1 MLRTYALA
9 ALLSAVGA
17 YKLPAI
23 GTRVSHATPST
34 RASVR
39 LDEDRCYYGK
49 LDADGKAAVRSVA
62 PLQVS
67 GRLLISTPDS
77 DRGESEPVAEGG
89 RLKAGGAATKTAR
102 SKAPPAGAGAG
113 KPSSGGLSVGVKTL
127 SGKRSVRGRG

>member
-1 MLRTYALA
+1 MLRTCATLA

-49 LDADGKAAVRSVA
+49 LDADGSARKVVKCSCVV
-62 PLQVS
+62 VS
-67 GRLLISTPDS
+67 DYGE
-77 DRGESEPVAEGG
+77 ESEGLTMLQEF
-89 RLKAGGAATKTAR
+89 LK
-102 SKAPPAGAGAG
+102 KAPEA
-113 KPSSGGLSVGVKTL
+113 
-127 SGKRSVRGRG
+127 

>member
-49 LDADGKAAVRSVA
+49 LDADGNV
-62 PLQVS
+62 
-67 GRLLISTPDS
+67 LLEDEVEVL
-77 DRGESEPVAEGG
+77 DRWS
-89 RLKAGGAATKTAR
+89 RRRRAR
-102 SKAPPAGAGAG
+102 CSAWR
-113 KPSSGGLSVGVKTL
+113 TW
-127 SGKRSVRGRG
+127 

>member
-49 LDADGKAAVRSVA
+49 LDADGNVLLEDEVEVLDRVENAARVRLVTA
-62 PLQVS
+62 PRERALQP
-67 GRLLISTPDS
+67 RRQLDP
-77 DRGESEPVAEGG
+77 
-89 RLKAGGAATKTAR
+89 
-102 SKAPPAGAGAG
+102 
-113 KPSSGGLSVGVKTL
+113 
-127 SGKRSVRGRG
+127 